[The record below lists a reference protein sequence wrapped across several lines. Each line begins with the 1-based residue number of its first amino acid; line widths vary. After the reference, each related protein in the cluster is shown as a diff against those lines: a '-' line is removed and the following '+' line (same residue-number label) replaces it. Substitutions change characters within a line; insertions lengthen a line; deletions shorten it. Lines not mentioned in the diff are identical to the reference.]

1 MKTTKSICLTVA
13 IVTGAIVGARAEQFR
28 TDINPAMQYY
38 QAFLVAPDLSQ
49 ADRDYLFAKEWRWQK
64 LPERFGE
71 LVGRYDNQLKLVRQ
85 AAQETVPR
93 RKNSSSSIGW
103 RTELWNCKK
112 RTGATK
118 PK

>member
-38 QAFLVAPDLSQ
+38 QAFLVAPDLPQ

-85 AAQETVPR
+85 AAQET
-93 RKNSSSSIGW
+93 
-103 RTELWNCKK
+103 
-112 RTGATK
+112 GALI
-118 PK
+118 